1 MTQIHEVPDDWNP
14 DHRCC
19 LECGNSDPEVTL
31 RAVTHAATNQ
41 QALACTRH
49 IAEVGAVLSEADAQE
64 LEYGVIDGGSPWSCR
79 GEVEPVQVVFGLASW
94 KRAGSQNLATV

>member
-31 RAVTHAATNQ
+31 RALTHAATNQ

-49 IAEVGAVLSEADAQE
+49 IAEVGAVLDSFASAPRTPAQQ
-64 LEYGVIDGGSPWSCR
+64 P
-79 GEVEPVQVVFGLASW
+79 PM
-94 KRAGSQNLATV
+94 LATVPAPSSALAPPHGARL